1 MVHLKYMN
9 YLQELEVN
17 TRVVIAF
24 LWTSMLF
31 IFAYVDIFG
40 FFRADVLK
48 DALAGKVFIF
58 EANQIFFLFTT
69 VYIVIPSLMVFLTL
83 VLKAYIARLTNI
95 IFPVLYIVTIIGAIA
110 GESWWY
116 FILGS
121 VLEIV
126 LLITIILYAWKWPRS

>member
-1 MVHLKYMN
+1 
-9 YLQELEVN
+9 
-17 TRVVIAF
+17 
-24 LWTSMLF
+24 MLF
-31 IFAYVDIFG
+31 
-40 FFRADVLK
+40 RS
-48 DALAGKVFIF
+48 
-58 EANQIFFLFTT
+58 ANQIFFLFTT